1 MGLENISTDY
11 LRRLIAESGVK
22 LGSAKASA
30 MAAIIELIDENS
42 LGGLLKSIRDDYDVA
57 LNLAKQAADMRE
69 ECYALCSEK
78 RRTQSEIETL
88 QHQRDN
94 LAQEVEAL
102 RNEKKKL
109 DYECLIGKCGYG
121 QAGMLR
127 AYQIAIDV
135 ALEKAPRPL
144 TDRCYAAIVRSA
156 CAFSCQSP
164 LSGDFNLAEVEE

>member
-1 MGLENISTDY
+1 MSLESISTDY

-30 MAAIIELIDENS
+30 MTAIISLLDQNS
-42 LGGLLKSIRDDYDVA
+42 LDGLLESIRSDYDNA
-57 LNLAKQAADMRE
+57 LTLTKQATDMRE
-69 ECYALCSEK
+69 ECFLLCSEK

-88 QHQRDN
+88 QYQRDN
-94 LAQEVEAL
+94 LAQEVEVL

-109 DYECLIGKCGYG
+109 DRECVIGKCGYG

-127 AYQIAIDV
+127 AYQIAIDI

-156 CAFSCQSP
+156 CVFSCQSP